1 MTEHYKAER
10 ISIFNKLLI
19 FFSIFIFMLII
30 MGMLSSVTINSCSN
44 QRNGLLITSILQ
56 NILVFIFP
64 SYAIIKLEKRNVV
77 NTFGLSNKLSL
88 INIFGIIAIM
98 VVATPAL
105 NQIIYWNQNIVF
117 PQCLKDIE
125 NLFRQWETQNAET
138 TKILLDGNSLM
149 TLLTGIFTIGIV
161 TPIGEE
167 LFFRAGLQR
176 ILSESISRHLSIWIA
191 AIIFSAL
198 HLQFF
203 GFIPRVLLGAFF
215 GYLFV
220 WTNSIWAPIFAHAFN
235 NTLIVILSYLTS
247 CKICDLNFD
256 EWGVTKQGFPWYAIL
271 SMILTAIVLFYY
283 RKQFF
288 YGTKNI

>member
-1 MTEHYKAER
+1 MTEHYKAKR
-10 ISIFNKLLI
+10 TSIFNKLLT
-19 FFSIFIFMLII
+19 FFSIFVFMLII
-30 MGMLSSVTINSCSN
+30 MGMLSSFAINSCSN

-64 SYAIIKLEKRNVV
+64 SYAIIKLERRNVV
-77 NTFGLSNKLSL
+77 KTLGLSNKLSL
-88 INIFGIIAIM
+88 INILGIIAIM

-105 NQIIYWNQNIVF
+105 NQIIYWNQNIFF
-117 PQCLKDIE
+117 PPCLKGVE
-125 NLFRQWETQNAET
+125 NLFRQWEMQNAET

-149 TLLTGIFTIGIV
+149 MLLTGIFTIGIV

-176 ILSESISRHLSIWIA
+176 ILSESMSRHLSIWIA

-256 EWGVTKQGFPWYAIL
+256 GWGVTKQGFPWYAIL

>member
-117 PQCLKDIE
+117 PQYLKDIE

-176 ILSESISRHLSIWIA
+176 ILSESISRHLSIWIT

-256 EWGVTKQGFPWYAIL
+256 GWGVTKQGFPWYAIF